1 MSKIIVKD
9 LAGPASSSNK
19 IYIASGSQLDIAG
32 SPGGAGAINL
42 AVDGGDIT
50 TGTVAN
56 ARLADGHILQVVTG
70 ELTTIQSSTAAG
82 WNDVPSLTCSITP
95 TDTSNKILITIAVG
109 GLSQYNGNTPAL
121 RVLRGTTVCT
131 VNDHSGYGNLARG
144 VTISP
149 GYSNGTENAAA
160 ASACFF
166 DSPSTTSAT
175 TYKVQWYGRPSG
187 TFTNTIN
194 AFYAWDNHDYYAA
207 SISSLVV
214 MELKA

>member
-1 MSKIIVKD
+1 MSKIIVD
-9 LAGPASSSNK
+9 TIESTGTTVTVNDGLAS
-19 IYIASGSQLDIAG
+19 
-32 SPGGAGAINL
+32 GAIN
-42 AVDGGDIT
+42 AGTNAIT
-50 TGTVAN
+50 AGSVTGLTATSITSGTLPN
-56 ARLADGHILQVVTG
+56 AQLADGHILQVVTG

-82 WNDVPSLTCSITP
+82 WNDIPSLTCSITP
-95 TDTSNKILITIAVG
+95 ADTSNKILITIAVG

-187 TFTNTIN
+187 SFTNTIN

>member
-19 IYIASGSQLDIAG
+19 IFIASGSELDIANSSG
-32 SPGGAGAINL
+32 TINL
-42 AVDGGDIT
+42 AVDAGDIAS
-50 TGTVAN
+50 GTLTN
-56 ARLADGHILQVVTG
+56 ARLADGHILQVATA
-70 ELTTIQSSTAAG
+70 ELTTIQSSTSAG
-82 WNDVPSLTCSITP
+82 WNDIPNFPTVSITP
-95 TDTSNKILITIAVG
+95 SDTSNKILITISVG
-109 GLSQYNGNTPAL
+109 GISQYNGNTPSI

-131 VNDHSGYGNLARG
+131 VNTQSGYADLARG

-175 TYKVQWYGRPSG
+175 VYKLQWYGRPSG

-194 AFYAWDNHDYYAA
+194 AFYAWDNQNYYAA
-207 SISSLVV
+207 GISSLTV
-214 MELKA
+214 MEVKA